1 MFLGEAGRNNAEN
14 ASPAVQAAFK
24 MMRNIVPF
32 SWAIYPLGYVLGYMM
47 GSVDSATLNII
58 YNLAD
63 VLNKIAF
70 GLIIWH
76 VAVTESEA

>member
-1 MFLGEAGRNNAEN
+1 
-14 ASPAVQAAFK
+14 
-24 MMRNIVPF
+24 MMRNIVTF
-32 SWAIYPLGYVLGYMM
+32 GWAIYPLGYILGYMM

-76 VAVTESEA
+76 VAVTESDA

>member
-1 MFLGEAGRNNAEN
+1 ML
-14 ASPAVQAAFK
+14 
-24 MMRNIVPF
+24 NIVTF
-32 SWAIYPLGYVLGYMM
+32 GWAIYPSGYYRGYM
-47 GSVDSATLNII
+47 GSGVDSGTLNIV

-76 VAVTESEA
+76 VAVTESDA